1 MTNTLAETPES
12 KEQLQKSMLDYQ
24 RRMDFETLT
33 NAADIARRI
42 QRQQPG
48 PRRRYCAQQLEKACG
63 ELLLALA
70 QDQLEAP
77 QQ

>member
-42 QRQQPG
+42 QKLNTD
-48 PRRRYCAQQLEKACG
+48 PRSIYWGERLERAAG
-63 ELLLALA
+63 ELLLALVP
-70 QDQLEAP
+70 DGEAK
-77 QQ
+77 